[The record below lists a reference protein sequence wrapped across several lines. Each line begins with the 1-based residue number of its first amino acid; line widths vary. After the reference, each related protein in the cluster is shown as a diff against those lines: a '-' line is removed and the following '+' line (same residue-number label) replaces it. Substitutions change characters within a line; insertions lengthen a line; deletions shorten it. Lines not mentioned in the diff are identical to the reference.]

1 MSDSSN
7 GCVGSNQAYDRL
19 AKCSLENLGCSAFV
33 YNVFTNVLSWYMW

>member
-19 AKCSLENLGCSAFV
+19 AKCSLEILDVQRLFIMFSQM
-33 YNVFTNVLSWYMW
+33 Y